1 MQEICLQK
9 RGRKKK
15 VNGCQMY
22 EPFWCSG
29 HRTGYL
35 RTNSASLAGRQ
46 HNQVQSSLWTKQLGA
61 DSQFKMESGFLACF
75 STFRNAT
82 CTYLNQPSW
91 LHKLSLQ
98 NTGSPAELI
107 RIIGL
112 FEVKLKTTYA
122 ATREL
127 HSRIWFYWV
136 LIYGLVWNGVFQK
149 QAPKCKLSCFQRG
162 GEACDC

>member
-1 MQEICLQK
+1 MDARCISL
-9 RGRKKK
+9 
-15 VNGCQMY
+15 
-22 EPFWCSG
+22 SG
-29 HRTGYL
+29 VQDTGPVTWEQIL
-35 RTNSASLAGRQ
+35 PPWQGDSPTRSNL
-46 HNQVQSSLWTKQLGA
+46 LTKQLGA

-91 LHKLSLQ
+91 LHKLFLQ

-122 ATREL
+122 GTREL

-136 LIYGLVWNGVFQK
+136 LIYGLIWNGVFQK